1 MMLTI
6 WLPSSVLLG
15 NVEGSGDSG
24 ADLKIKFTCLSIWH
38 LIQSSTFTNEIDKR
52 EHWAVTQ
59 TIDVDV
65 SRFGGGV
72 DPEHEGDGEKREDD
86 EADRSNQ
93 DARHDACHHAVRR
106 VDLRVIW

>member
-1 MMLTI
+1 MTF
-6 WLPSSVLLG
+6 
-15 NVEGSGDSG
+15 DT
-24 ADLKIKFTCLSIWH
+24 KFNIYKWNW
-38 LIQSSTFTNEIDKR
+38 QA
-52 EHWAVTQ
+52 WAVTQ

-106 VDLRVIW
+106 VDLRVMW